1 MSKNPSYV
9 QSPLDRATALRQTV
23 ITPGGRLL
31 VADFSDSLQGQ
42 DTSKVI
48 DLMPNRDGRRVFRFK
63 FNAKDVDPLAAKA
76 YGKDFI
82 DIGKMSPGVIEDYLK
97 QQEFDFALWY
107 KHIAGYELSR
117 ALDYNAPF
125 ILQVAGCNFHSG
137 TCDGGC
143 LYCFVDNKLN
153 DGLRQTGNK
162 WLVEVDDVIDSFLMA
177 RDKVREIY
185 KKQTGIDLNIKV
197 LRVSGGEPTVVLD
210 WIIKLWRRIEE
221 RGEDMV
227 GQVDTNLSTPHLW
240 PIDYYRHLAVFP
252 VKVLAAIKGTD
263 NANLQDNVQANA
275 TISDQVFCLRTL
287 VEAGLDI
294 FPQMYNP
301 NPASLKKW
309 LEMIERHIENFAL
322 RVHIGPLKPYGPTL
336 ARLKAKALR
345 EGKDPEKFSAQKIRE
360 WERHYQECCN
370 ILDEYLRK
378 RYSVSYRHTVR
389 SDVKLSMVR

>member
-1 MSKNPSYV
+1 MNNDQPYV
-9 QSPLDRATALRQTV
+9 SSPLERAQALHQTIV
-23 ITPGGRLL
+23 TPGGRLL
-31 VADFSDSLQGQ
+31 VADFSTTLQGK

-48 DLMPNRDGRRVFRFK
+48 ELMPNQDGRKLFRFK
-63 FNAKDVDPLAAKA
+63 FNAKEVDPLAAGA
-76 YGKDFI
+76 YGKKFVDTSRL
-82 DIGKMSPGVIEDYLK
+82 SPGEIEECLK
-97 QQEFDFALWY
+97 QQEFDFALWF

-137 TCDGGC
+137 ACDGGC
-143 LYCFVDNKLN
+143 LYCFVDNELN
-153 DGLRQTGNK
+153 DGQRETGKK
-162 WLVEVDDVIDSFLMA
+162 WLVDVDDVIDSFLMA

-185 KKQTGIDLNIKV
+185 KKQTGVDLNIKV
-197 LRVSGGEPTVVLD
+197 LRVSGGEPTIALD

-221 RGEDMV
+221 RGEDIV

-263 NANLQDNVQANA
+263 NANLRDNVQANA

-301 NPASLKKW
+301 NPDTLVKW
-309 LEMIERHIENFAL
+309 LNMIERNIENFAL

-345 EGKDPEKFSAQKIRE
+345 EGKDPEKFSAQKIKE
-360 WERHYQECCN
+360 WETHYQKCCG
-370 ILDEYLRK
+370 ILDGYLRG
-378 RYSVSYRHTVR
+378 RYGVGYRQTVR
-389 SDVKLSMVR
+389 SDVKLSIVR